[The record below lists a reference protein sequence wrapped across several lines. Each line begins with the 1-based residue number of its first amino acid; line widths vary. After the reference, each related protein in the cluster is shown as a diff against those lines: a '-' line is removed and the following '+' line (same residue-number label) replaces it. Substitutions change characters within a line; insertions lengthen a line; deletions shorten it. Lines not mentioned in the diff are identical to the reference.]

1 MVFLQ
6 MEANC
11 SVFGVRLPYVCLI
24 HVCDKAK
31 PAKRRGRKVTGPRFF
46 RDAFN
51 IATEDPT
58 TAELPKQAEH

>member
-1 MVFLQ
+1 MTGYRLAIQ
-6 MEANC
+6 LLYLEQADRSQNQTRRDTGTEA
-11 SVFGVRLPYVCLI
+11 
-24 HVCDKAK
+24 
-31 PAKRRGRKVTGPRFF
+31 TGPRFL